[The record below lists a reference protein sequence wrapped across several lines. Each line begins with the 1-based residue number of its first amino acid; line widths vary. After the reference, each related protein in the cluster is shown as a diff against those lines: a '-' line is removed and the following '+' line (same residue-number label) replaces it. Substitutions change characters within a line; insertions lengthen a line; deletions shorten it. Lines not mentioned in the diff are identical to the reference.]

1 MTDTRFR
8 SDARDHV
15 VVRRRFPNYV
25 FVLHT
30 SLSRQASST
39 RLSKAFEEPWQS
51 KSLSRFVRRLMK
63 EDEPQLSGRIDEG
76 SFSCQLRT
84 SPVPTISGEVVS
96 NDDGGADIIVRV
108 SFLGI
113 YLLWSLILTG
123 GIIITL
129 TNDARI
135 TTKMLDLAV
144 LVGFVAFI
152 TWAICSSSSD
162 FVKRIFIRIF
172 EAHEASSA
180 QRISKED

>member
-1 MTDTRFR
+1 
-8 SDARDHV
+8 
-15 VVRRRFPNYV
+15 
-25 FVLHT
+25 
-30 SLSRQASST
+30 
-39 RLSKAFEEPWQS
+39 
-51 KSLSRFVRRLMK
+51 MK
-63 EDEPQLSGRIDEG
+63 EDEPQLSGRIEDG

-84 SPVPTISGEVVS
+84 SPIPSISGEVVS
-96 NDDGGADIIVRV
+96 SADGGADVIVRV